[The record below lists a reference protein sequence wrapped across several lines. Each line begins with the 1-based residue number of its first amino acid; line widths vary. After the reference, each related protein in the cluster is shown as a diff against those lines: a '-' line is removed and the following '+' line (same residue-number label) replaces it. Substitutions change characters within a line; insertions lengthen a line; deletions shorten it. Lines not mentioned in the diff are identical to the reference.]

1 MKTTAADSRLVFDTV
16 SVSIK
21 NKDILHGING
31 VANSGELLAVMG
43 PTGSGKTT
51 LLNVIA
57 GRIPITRGE
66 VTLNGKPMTKAL
78 RRRVAYVLQNDIFLS
93 NLTLYETLYF
103 TAMIRIPDTV
113 AHSEKLARID
123 EIVDALHI
131 RGCLNTIIGDF
142 MVRGLSGGE
151 KKRANIA
158 CELLTDPDI
167 MLIDEP
173 TSGLDSSTAH
183 TLMQQLKG
191 YATTYNKTI
200 IATIHQ
206 PSSQI
211 YHMFCKLLLLVNGHT
226 AYFGE
231 ADMALTYFDNIG
243 LTCQPNYNPA
253 DFLYSSK
260 CILDISTI
268 NIKDADREDQRTTR
282 RWPTGFWTQYRM
294 LTWRNYKQSKGRIFE
309 RYESAQ
315 SLLMAIIGGCMY
327 FQIADTLDT
336 FRDRMGAIFFC
347 VVYWGFNMMLFT
359 ISGFPGER
367 VVINKERRAGAYR
380 LSSYYLAKISSELPL
395 LIIMPIIFFS
405 IIYWMSMIGG
415 VSGFFIFIGI
425 NLMSCLLIQGLG
437 HIIGALMVNIRH
449 AITVANTIM
458 VGSLVLAGFFN
469 THFPSW
475 LFWAKYLSLVH
486 YPMSAMVITV
496 LADTDPTPCN
506 QTTAETFEICKTSE
520 FLTGKDI
527 LMSVGI
533 DLPIHCY
540 LSTMAILIVL
550 LKIMGYYVLKWKKG

>member
-1 MKTTAADSRLVFDTV
+1 MKNTAADSRLVFDTV
-16 SVSIK
+16 SVRIK
-21 NKDILHGING
+21 NKDILHSING

-51 LLNVIA
+51 LLNAIA
-57 GRIPITRGE
+57 GRIPITTGE
-66 VTLNGKPMTKAL
+66 VTLNEKPMTKAI
-78 RRRVAYVLQNDIFLS
+78 RRRVAYVLQDDIFLS

-103 TAMIRIPDTV
+103 AAMIRIPDTV
-113 AHSEKLARID
+113 AHSEKLTRID

-131 RGCLNTIIGDF
+131 RECLNTIIGDF

-183 TLMQQLKG
+183 TLMKQLKG

-231 ADMALTYFDNIG
+231 ADMTLRYFENIG

-253 DFLYSSK
+253 DFLHSSK
-260 CILDISTI
+260 CILDISTT
-268 NIKDADREDQRTTR
+268 NIKDADIEDQKTTR

-294 LTWRNYKQSKGRIFE
+294 LTWRNYRQAKGRIFE
-309 RYESAQ
+309 PYEVAQ
-315 SLLMAIIGGCMY
+315 CLLMAVIAGCMY

-336 FRDRMGAIFFC
+336 FRDRIGAIFFS
-347 VVYWGFNMMLFT
+347 VVYWGFVMLFFT
-359 ISGFPGER
+359 ISGYVFQPDVR
-367 VVINKERRAGAYR
+367 ILVAYFNRLTVSRRT
-380 LSSYYLAKISSELPL
+380 SSKSNTFWYITSLDLQYPAEPE
-395 LIIMPIIFFS
+395 
-405 IIYWMSMIGG
+405 G
-415 VSGFFIFIGI
+415 V
-425 NLMSCLLIQGLG
+425 G
-437 HIIGALMVNIRH
+437 HIIGALIVNTGH
-449 AITVANTIM
+449 AFTVVNTIM
-458 VGSLVLAGFFN
+458 VSSLVLAGFFN

-486 YPMSAMVITV
+486 YPLSAMVIT
-496 LADTDPTPCN
+496 LLTNTDPIPCN
-506 QTTAETFEICKTSE
+506 QTTAELYKICETSE

-540 LSTMAILIVL
+540 LSTMAILIIL
-550 LKIMGYYVLKWKKG
+550 LKIMGYYVLKWKMG